1 MTYFRH
7 VLPWVTKAEKP
18 QRISEHREVPALV
31 HNYGIFV
38 KLQRKEE
45 DVIFLSER
53 QLLFPA
59 QTRAS

>member
-1 MTYFRH
+1 M
-7 VLPWVTKAEKP
+7 TKAEKP